1 MIDLPQLTIDHLLYC
16 RSSFVSLTTS
26 AQSFMTNSRTIHNNT
41 TDSSA
46 INSITNVTTTTSA
59 VINVNSVTDNSS
71 TPTPMDVSN
80 IISDDNDDDAICADI
95 KHLLSDRKSILSYI
109 NSSPALV
116 AMIAVQTKIP
126 HELLPFDSLSI
137 PLLADRQ
144 DLIIK

>member
-1 MIDLPQLTIDHLLYC
+1 MMND
-16 RSSFVSLTTS
+16 
-26 AQSFMTNSRTIHNNT
+26 RTIHNNT

-46 INSITNVTTTTSA
+46 INSITNV
-59 VINVNSVTDNSS
+59 ININSVTDNSS
-71 TPTPMDVSN
+71 TPTPKDVSN
-80 IISDDNDDDAICADI
+80 ISIDDNDNDAICADI
-95 KHLLSDRKSILSYI
+95 KHLLSDRKSILSNI